1 MTDLNEELRVI
12 LKAEERDRSAP
23 FLKVRKLAV
32 NVIGPHRS

>member
-1 MTDLNEELRVI
+1 MTDSNEELREI
-12 LKAEERDRSAP
+12 LKAEERDGSAQ